1 MAKQVYPTFTIKHL
15 EASKSKNDLLNAD
28 RFKEYLSKNPHLQV
42 VHKHSFYHL
51 VYFTQGGGEHLV
63 DFKTFKV
70 QKGMIYFM
78 RPGQVH
84 NWHFKGAV
92 DGYIINFSSTF
103 FDSLSINSNISDQF
117 SFFDG
122 NLLNQVIYLRKAT
135 QKNVEA
141 VFETIIREQKESKP
155 SAQLMIAGLLMQ
167 LFVLIQREIEDTA
180 PPETMIHQQ
189 APVIRKFQQLVELH
203 FREMKLP
210 NEYASLLYVTPHYL
224 NAQCKTFLHTPA
236 GEVIRNRIV
245 LEAKRL
251 LVNAE
256 LSIAAIA
263 LELNF
268 ADSSYFVKFF
278 KKYTGATPDAF
289 RNKHY
294 VE

>member
-122 NLLNQVIYLRKAT
+122 NLLNQIIYLRKAT

-141 VFETIIREQKESKP
+141 VFETIIREQKENKP

-167 LFVLIQREIEDTA
+167 LFVLVQREIEDTA

-268 ADSSYFVKFF
+268 ADTSYFVKFF

-289 RNKHY
+289 RNQHY

>member
-28 RFKEYLSKNPHLQV
+28 RFKEYLSKNPHLHV

-141 VFETIIREQKESKP
+141 VFETIIREQKENKP

-210 NEYASLLYVTPHYL
+210 NEYASLLYITPHYL
-224 NAQCKTFLHTPA
+224 NAQCKTFLHMPA

-294 VE
+294 AE

>member
-28 RFKEYLSKNPHLQV
+28 RFKEYLSKNPHLHV

-155 SAQLMIAGLLMQ
+155 SSQLMIAGLLMQ

-210 NEYASLLYVTPHYL
+210 NEYASLLYITPHYL